1 MKKRTIIISLICI
14 LSVTIIMIVF
24 AVISGRKPY
33 KNLDTSQIVSA
44 VVRLTPPDETIQITE
59 MTELVNLLKDVVIYN
74 EDNSYK
80 EYSGQGVI
88 FTLTMT
94 DGRQT
99 SIMAYN
105 PFLVIDGVGYKTKY
119 KPCEELNHYANM
131 LLEQTKTLSFADNVQ
146 ATTFQA
152 TVIEVT
158 DSFFLAK
165 PVDDSP
171 ELDSSDQFS
180 VPNTEKLAL
189 QTGDTVEIA
198 YNGEILESY
207 PAQLGEVSK
216 ITLLEQAK
224 ADVMWDRIPMVRI
237 NGKLYYDTGR
247 ESTVSGRCGNMD
259 GEITSTVDGTGIP
272 MENNQSNFGSGFGY
286 QYGADDT
293 IEIYMNEKWFIFEY
307 REEKEASV
315 VKTYDVTDSDTAFEN
330 DELVTM
336 VKYYEMSDGTWKTD
350 THTYRYRLE
359 ITGRMGGAE
368 KDSTFVFLSNIE
380 NITFEQAW
388 KAAGFSSLMSD
399 YFDEEDAR
407 LVALK

>member
-1 MKKRTIIISLICI
+1 MKKNTIIISLICI

-44 VVRLTPPDETIQITE
+44 VVRLTPPGETIQITE

-74 EDNSYK
+74 EDNSYT
-80 EYSGQGVI
+80 EYCGQGVI
-88 FTLTMT
+88 FTLTMA
-94 DGRQT
+94 DGTQT

-119 KPCEELNHYANM
+119 EPCEALNQYANM
-131 LLEQTKTLSFADNVQ
+131 LLEQTETLSFADNAQV
-146 ATTFQA
+146 TTFQA

-158 DSFFLAK
+158 DSSILVK

-189 QTGDTVEIA
+189 QTGDTVEIT

-207 PAQLGEVSK
+207 PAQLGEVYE

-224 ADVMWDRIPMVRI
+224 ADVMWDRIPMVRV

-259 GEITSTVDGTGIP
+259 GEITSTVDGTEIP
-272 MENNQSNFGSGFGY
+272 TEDNQSNFGSGFCY
-286 QYGADDT
+286 QYGSDDT
-293 IEIYMNEKWFIFEY
+293 IEVYMNEKWFVFEY
-307 REEKEASV
+307 REESE
-315 VKTYDVTDSDTAFEN
+315 
-330 DELVTM
+330 
-336 VKYYEMSDGTWKTD
+336 
-350 THTYRYRLE
+350 
-359 ITGRMGGAE
+359 
-368 KDSTFVFLSNIE
+368 
-380 NITFEQAW
+380 
-388 KAAGFSSLMSD
+388 
-399 YFDEEDAR
+399 
-407 LVALK
+407 

>member
-1 MKKRTIIISLICI
+1 MKKNTIIISLICI

-44 VVRLTPPDETIQITE
+44 VVRLTPPGETIQITE

-74 EDNSYK
+74 EDNSYT
-80 EYSGQGVI
+80 EYCGQSVI
-88 FTLTMT
+88 FTLTMA
-94 DGRQT
+94 DGTQT

-119 KPCEELNHYANM
+119 EPCEALNQYANM
-131 LLEQTKTLSFADNVQ
+131 LLEQTETLSFADNAQV
-146 ATTFQA
+146 TTFQA

-158 DSFFLAK
+158 DSSILVK

-189 QTGDTVEIA
+189 QTGDTVEIT

-207 PAQLGEVSK
+207 PAQLGEVYE

-224 ADVMWDRIPMVRI
+224 ADVMWDRIPMVRV

-259 GEITSTVDGTGIP
+259 GEITSTVDGTEIP
-272 MENNQSNFGSGFGY
+272 TEDNQSNFGSGFDY
-286 QYGADDT
+286 QYGSDDT
-293 IEIYMNEKWFIFEY
+293 IEVYMNEKWFVFEY
-307 REEKEASV
+307 REESE
-315 VKTYDVTDSDTAFEN
+315 
-330 DELVTM
+330 
-336 VKYYEMSDGTWKTD
+336 
-350 THTYRYRLE
+350 
-359 ITGRMGGAE
+359 
-368 KDSTFVFLSNIE
+368 
-380 NITFEQAW
+380 
-388 KAAGFSSLMSD
+388 
-399 YFDEEDAR
+399 
-407 LVALK
+407 